1 MGPGQPSI
9 FASEFGCVVMSS
21 FESMS
26 AQLKPEQ
33 RENATAAAGGQ
44 RAPEMLPEEAV
55 NKIKSEL
62 DLFVM
67 FSSVASMLGNAGQS
81 NYSAAN
87 AVLDALAVRR
97 RSMGLCGT
105 SIQWGAWSES
115 GMAVDSGVLGA
126 MWEQGMRG
134 IKHQEGLDALDVC
147 VSEGQ
152 PPVIAM
158 GRAVRWERRVL
169 LAASLP
175 SLGATVG
182 EVDLTRMA
190 HDEDPRKPAVVV
202 SMGDV
207 AASGGYYVAA
217 GARDI
222 FALPTTITGSIGV
235 ILRGNDLSRVFERIG
250 IRFDTVK
257 SGPFKDILS
266 PDRPLSDA
274 ERALLQELIDSSYD
288 QFVGVVADGR
298 GMSREAVKA
307 FADGRVFSGAQA
319 KELGLVDELGDEE
332 HARRL
337 AARLAELD
345 EELRPVTLGKSRRK
359 LTGLLPGSQLI
370 QQLQNRLCI
379 ELMGSG
385 QVLWLYRP

>member
-1 MGPGQPSI
+1 MAWPWRRKSRRKMARVVLDGPITGTTRLRVLR
-9 FASEFGCVVMSS
+9 ALREVGEREFPALLLRIDSPGGTVGDSQEIHAALMRLRDKGCRV
-21 FESMS
+21 
-26 AQLKPEQ
+26 
-33 RENATAAAGGQ
+33 
-44 RAPEMLPEEAV
+44 
-55 NKIKSEL
+55 
-62 DLFVM
+62 
-67 FSSVASMLGNAGQS
+67 VASFGNIS
-81 NYSAAN
+81 
-87 AVLDALAVRR
+87 
-97 RSMGLCGT
+97 
-105 SIQWGAWSES
+105 
-115 GMAVDSGVLGA
+115 
-126 MWEQGMRG
+126 
-134 IKHQEGLDALDVC
+134 
-147 VSEGQ
+147 
-152 PPVIAM
+152 
-158 GRAVRWERRVL
+158 
-169 LAASLP
+169 
-175 SLGATVG
+175 
-182 EVDLTRMA
+182 
-190 HDEDPRKPAVVV
+190 
-202 SMGDV
+202 
-207 AASGGYYVAA
+207 ASGGVYVGVAA
-217 GARDI
+217 ETIVANPG
-222 FALPTTITGSIGV
+222 TITGSIGV

-298 GMSREAVKA
+298 SMSREAVKA

-345 EELRPVTLGKSRRK
+345 EDLRPVTLGKSRRK